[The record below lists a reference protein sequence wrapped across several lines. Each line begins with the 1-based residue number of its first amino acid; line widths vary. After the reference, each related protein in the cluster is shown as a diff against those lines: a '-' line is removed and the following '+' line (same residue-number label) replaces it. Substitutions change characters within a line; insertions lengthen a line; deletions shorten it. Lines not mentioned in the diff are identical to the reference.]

1 MPTEMFPPINWG
13 LQEMEI
19 KSRDQY
25 KTWGRSRS
33 NRLSNYDYSKDRPI
47 HLTICTGNKEKFF
60 DSEVS
65 AKIVINELL
74 KTARDLRF
82 RILCYCLMPDHIHV
96 IVSPGETTLPLS
108 KFLNIFKG
116 RSTRVF
122 KDKGNLRKIWQ
133 RSAFDHVIRTEE
145 NLKAVIEYI
154 MNNPVRKGIVEKADE
169 YPYSEWFDVEIQR
182 YI

>member
-1 MPTEMFPPINWG
+1 
-13 LQEMEI
+13 ME
-19 KSRDQY
+19 KKTGEQY
-25 KTWGRSRS
+25 KTWGKSRS

-47 HLTICTGNKEKFF
+47 HVTICTDNKEKIFN
-60 DSEVS
+60 SGGN
-65 AKIVINELL
+65 AKIVISKLL
-74 KTARDLRF
+74 KTVKDLKF
-82 RILCYCLMPDHIHV
+82 RILCYCLMPDHLHV
-96 IVSPGETTLPLS
+96 IVSPGESILPLS

-116 RSTRVF
+116 RTTGVF
-122 KDKGNLRKIWQ
+122 KDKENLGKIWQ

-145 NLKAVIEYI
+145 NLKTVIEYI